1 MALNSSQTGFAPI
14 GPAIADPG
22 ARQSAKTKE
31 ETMSSP
37 TKIAVEVLQTEQAGL
52 DALAAA
58 LASDGGPQAAP
69 FEAAIAAIAS
79 AKGRVIVTGMGKS
92 GHIARKIAA
101 TLASTGTP
109 ALFVHPGE
117 ASHGDLGMIADDDVV
132 IALSNSGETP
142 ELGDIIGYCGRFD
155 IPLIGMTS
163 GTGSTLA
170 DASNICLLVPKS
182 KEACGITKAPTT
194 STTQMLA
201 LGDAL
206 AVALL
211 RQKGFS
217 ERDFHTF
224 HPGGKLG
231 AALKRVTDLMH
242 HKKMPLCAPD
252 AAFADVVTAI
262 TEGGFGCCGVIEGGR
277 LSGIITDGDI
287 RRALTG
293 DASKSQAASLMT
305 KNPRTIQEDGLAA
318 EALAMLSEF
327 KITALFIV
335 NQQHEPVGLLHVH
348 DCLAIGVV

>member
-1 MALNSSQTGFAPI
+1 MTSPRMTAL
-14 GPAIADPG
+14 
-22 ARQSAKTKE
+22 
-31 ETMSSP
+31 
-37 TKIAVEVLQTEQAGL
+37 EVLETERAGI
-52 DALAAA
+52 DALIETLTDADGDLSQHFQQAIDAITTAA
-58 LASDGGPQAAP
+58 
-69 FEAAIAAIAS
+69 
-79 AKGRVIVTGMGKS
+79 GRTIVTGMGKS

-101 TLASTGTP
+101 TFASTGTP
-109 ALFVHPGE
+109 AVYVHPGE
-117 ASHGDLGMIADDDVV
+117 ASHGDLGMISEQDVV

-163 GTGSTLA
+163 GAGSTLA
-170 DASNICLLVPKS
+170 DAANITLLVPKS

-194 STTQMLA
+194 STTQMIA

-217 ERDFHTF
+217 ARDFHKF

-242 HKKMPLCAPD
+242 HKSMPLCGPD
-252 AAFADVVTAI
+252 TGFEGVVKEI
-262 TEGGFGCCGVIEGGR
+262 SNGGFGTCGVIDDGK
-277 LSGIITDGDI
+277 LIGIITDGDI
-287 RRALTG
+287 RRALEGSISGAT
-293 DASKSQAASLMT
+293 ASDLMT
-305 KNPRTIQEDGLAA
+305 RNPRTIADDGLAA
-318 EALAMLSEF
+318 EALSLLSEF

-335 NQQHEPVGLLHVH
+335 NKAHEPIGLIHVH